1 MTQQQAGKDI
11 AYPMDRFGS
20 YVTSIHAGGFRK
32 IFRVRSFLDDVE
44 WLNKTSKVMKMIP
57 AEKFNKPEPP
67 ADSEFL
73 RLLRISEFF
82 HFI

>member
-1 MTQQQAGKDI
+1 M
-11 AYPMDRFGS
+11 
-20 YVTSIHAGGFRK
+20 HALK
-32 IFRVRSFLDDVE
+32 EMWKPIFDDQE
-44 WLNKTSKVMKMIP
+44 LEVMKMIP

-82 HFI
+82 CFI